1 MQAFLESPL
10 ESLLRVSP
18 LLTLLAAAWV
28 MERSAERAAPRFGVS
43 RVVTAGLTPAV
54 ILTALVAGR
63 LVTVISHW
71 RIVLVHPLDLLRIN
85 GQVSV
90 FGLGLGAVAALS
102 VLTWRNQL
110 SFPRIADL
118 YGTVVPLAFATYD
131 VSCLVRNDCFGREAP
146 APLGIRFPGLA
157 IPRYPVELYAAAAA
171 LLTYWVLCIVA
182 RSAELYPGRVALS
195 ALAILGASHALLDP
209 LRLHAEQTAPSLNQ
223 TLSLGVTALAVLGLI
238 GLRVTRRGRAPK
250 VDRQPFP
257 AAAESPLDRA
267 HPGPDVRFRSIR

>member
-1 MQAFLESPL
+1 MPAFLESPL
-10 ESLLRVSP
+10 EVLLRAST
-18 LLTLLAAAWV
+18 LLSLLAAAWV
-28 MERSAERAAPRFGVS
+28 MAWGAERSAPRFGVS
-43 RVVTAGLTPAV
+43 RVVAAGLTPV
-54 ILTALVAGR
+54 IILSALVTGR
-63 LVTVISHW
+63 LATVISHW
-71 RIVLVHPLDLLRIN
+71 RIVLAHPLDLLRIN

-90 FGLGLGAVAALS
+90 FGLVLGAVAALS

-131 VSCLVRNDCFGREAP
+131 VGCLVRNDCFGREAS
-146 APLGIRFPGLA
+146 APLGILFPGLA

-182 RSAELYPGRVALS
+182 RSADLYPGRVALS
-195 ALAILGASHALLDP
+195 ALAILGASHILLDP

-238 GLRVTRRGRAPK
+238 GLRVNRRGRLPK
-250 VDRQPFP
+250 VAPHPFP
-257 AAAESPLDRA
+257 APAESPLDRA

>member
-28 MERSAERAAPRFGVS
+28 MERSAERSAPRFGVS

-63 LVTVISHW
+63 LVTVIPHW
-71 RIVLVHPLDLLRIN
+71 RVVLAHPLDLLRIN

-90 FGLGLGAVAALS
+90 FGISLGAVGALS
-102 VLTWRNQL
+102 VLTWHKQL

-118 YGTVVPLAFATYD
+118 YGAAVPLAFATYETG
-131 VSCLVRNDCFGREAP
+131 CLVRNDCFGREAP
-146 APLGIRFPGLA
+146 APLGILFPGLA
-157 IPRYPVELYAAAAA
+157 VPRYPVELYAAAAA
-171 LLTYWVLCIVA
+171 LLTYWVLCIIA
-182 RSAELYPGRVALS
+182 RSADLYPGQVALS

-209 LRLHAEQTAPSLNQ
+209 LRLHAEQSAPALNQ
-223 TLSLGVTALAVLGLI
+223 MLLLGVPALAVLGLI
-238 GLRVTRRGRAPK
+238 GLRAHRRGRAPK

-257 AAAESPLDRA
+257 AAESAVDRT
-267 HPGPDVRFRSIR
+267 HHGPDLRFRSSR